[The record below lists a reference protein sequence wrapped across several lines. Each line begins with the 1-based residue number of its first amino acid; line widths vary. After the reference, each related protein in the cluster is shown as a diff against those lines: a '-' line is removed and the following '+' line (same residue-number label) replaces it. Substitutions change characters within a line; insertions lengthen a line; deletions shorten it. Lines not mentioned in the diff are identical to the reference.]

1 MKTGPSKSVAMKL
14 NVKTSPYFAAYPLK
28 ALKSSPQPPTNNN
41 DKSAGTAT
49 KMSRRLRVLPM
60 VNPYSEKKI
69 SINKIK
75 LPVHIHPIDDNW
87 FNNYE

>member
-1 MKTGPSKSVAMKL
+1 MKTGHSKSAAMKL
-14 NVKTSPYFAAYPLK
+14 NVKTTPYFAAYPLK
-28 ALKSSPQPPTNNN
+28 ALNLTSQPSANNN
-41 DKSAGTAT
+41 NKNNGSAT

-60 VNPYSEKKI
+60 INPYSEKKI

-75 LPVHIHPIDDNW
+75 LPANIHPIDDNW